1 MERLTTLLDG
11 IGAFDESSVI
21 GSKKIW
27 VERLSELNVKVKDF
41 DLISIEPPDPTIPR
55 HFGKPPGYEGSS
67 GTLSKF

>member
-21 GSKKIW
+21 GSKKFG
-27 VERLSELNVKVKDF
+27 SKTFELNVKVKDF

-55 HFGKPPGYEGSS
+55 HKTAISRYSFS
-67 GTLSKF
+67 T